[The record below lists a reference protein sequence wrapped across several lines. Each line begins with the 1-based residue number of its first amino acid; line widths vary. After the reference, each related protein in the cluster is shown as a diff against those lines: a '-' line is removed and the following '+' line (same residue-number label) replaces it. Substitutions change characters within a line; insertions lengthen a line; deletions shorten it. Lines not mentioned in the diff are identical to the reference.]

1 MILNELISASAG
13 TGKTYRLTT
22 RFLFWL
28 LHGGDPT
35 RAIALTFSKKAA
47 GEFLDRILTRLSEAA
62 SDSRSCQKLVQD
74 FQNSGYPIPPNAPS
88 VTQQHCLK
96 TLQELV
102 TQIHAIRLGTID
114 SFFHQILSTFGNEF
128 GLPGKFRMLDEFYKT
143 QAQNEAI
150 AQLIA
155 QSGEEFLQHYQTA
168 HAEKLSKNV
177 NHSLAKWA
185 KDFSYLWRLAPHFR
199 IWGKADA
206 IWQQIEPP
214 FTKLSE
220 ADREA
225 HLQSL
230 FTDHEF
236 ESGHTRNAVK
246 SMGKF
251 FQSQVG
257 KSPTGNKF
265 RDYILQRLKD
275 FQAGQG
281 DHPRG
286 PSVYELPASVS
297 QAIGHLMEDRIRQE
311 IDLRLTRTQG
321 MAQLLQ
327 QYEQYYAQHVRSK
340 GSLTF
345 EDFPLLLDPE
355 SDATPTLSTK
365 PTDLQRLQMD
375 FRFDGQFDQWFLDEF
390 QDTSNPQW
398 RILQNLAEETMAD
411 DQAKALFLVGDSKQA
426 IYGWRGGDHTLFDR
440 IEQRYWLPGSQEE
453 QLFRKDTLDRS
464 YRSTEPVLELVNTLF
479 SDTDTLKTFD
489 ATAAQQWAH
498 AWSEHKPAGSIK
510 EKAGISQVLVVRED
524 MEEEVE
530 HPELAV
536 ALGILEEVQPIENNL
551 RCAIIV
557 PSNKDIRTT
566 VEYIRAQ
573 GPEDLKL
580 SGDAS
585 YSAGYDNPL
594 ASLLISLL
602 KATIHPEDTLSQR
615 HLAISPLA
623 PETVDSETG
632 KLLPG
637 IRESILQNLQIHG
650 LEHTVSFWIPKV
662 LALVKEESPFILER
676 AQELQKICRE
686 FDKTGSHDIDEFLEF
701 AAAFEAREPD
711 SGGSVKV
718 MTIHRSKGL
727 TFDMTIAIRLEGRG
741 SLSRADTTKPY
752 IHNVDGKPKWALQL
766 PAKDYCHGVPEFRV
780 ALQDLETA
788 ACYEN
793 FCNLYV
799 ALTRAKYGS
808 YVILKAPGKTTR
820 AANAFLYQAL
830 HPEEYVYLQSR
841 KKDDP
846 LTTLESLADC
856 EGLAVAS
863 APKWKTHTDHLWTSG
878 SGKSSP
884 SWYSQLP
891 QPTPD
896 QQESLQKKTIPTTGQ
911 TSFPKITTKAPST
924 HDQTLKGEWLFP
936 KSIDNTA
943 ADFGTEIHALFEQ
956 IEWLPKD
963 ADPQTFPLETEHTYA
978 ESYFRECLSHPE
990 PRALMTHPGTPTIV
1004 WREKR
1009 FFHLLKDKK
1018 GRPESFYSGVID
1030 RVVLHLDLLGE
1041 VIAADIIDFKT
1052 DRLEEDQLDE
1062 ALERHSEQLQL
1073 YRKILAEILQ
1083 IPEKEI
1089 TAKLL
1094 MCHCKKVVEVR
1105 HE

>member
-62 SDSRSCQKLVQD
+62 DDPKSCHKLVQD
-74 FQNSGYPIPPNAPS
+74 FQSAGYPIPPNAPAI
-88 VTQQHCLK
+88 TQQHCLK
-96 TLQELV
+96 TLQDLV
-102 TQIHAIRLGTID
+102 TQTHAIRLGTID

-155 QSGEEFLQHYQTA
+155 QSGEEFLEHYQTA
-168 HAEKLSKNV
+168 HTAKLSKNI
-177 NHSLAKWA
+177 NRTLSKWA
-185 KDFSYLWRLAPHFR
+185 QSFSYLWRLAPHSD
-199 IWGKADA
+199 IWGNSEA
-206 IWQQIEPP
+206 IWQQEEPP
-214 FTKLSE
+214 FQQLTPE
-220 ADREA
+220 AREA
-225 HLQSL
+225 HLQTL
-230 FTDHEF
+230 LAEHEY
-236 ESGHTRNAVK
+236 ESGHTRNAVS
-246 SMGKF
+246 SMAKF
-251 FQSQVG
+251 FASQVG
-257 KSPTGNKF
+257 KSQSGNKF
-265 RDYILQRLKD
+265 RDHILQRLQD
-275 FQAGQG
+275 FQAGNG

-286 PSVYELPASVS
+286 KSVYELPPSVS
-297 QAIGHLMEDRIRQE
+297 KALGALMEDRIRQE
-311 IDLRLTRTQG
+311 IDLRLARTQG
-321 MAQLLQ
+321 VAQLLQ
-327 QYEQYYAQHVRSK
+327 QYEQFYTQHIRSK

-355 SDATPTLSTK
+355 SAGTPTLSTK

-411 DQAKALFLVGDSKQA
+411 DQAKALFLVGDPKQA

-440 IEQRYWLPGSQEE
+440 IEQNYWLPGIHEAE
-453 QLFRKDTLDRS
+453 LFRKDTLAHS
-464 YRSTEPVLELVNTLF
+464 YRSTEPVLELVNQLF
-479 SDTDTLKTFD
+479 SDTATLSTFD
-489 ATAAQQWAH
+489 PTAAQQWEH
-498 AWSEHKPAGSIK
+498 AWSQHKPAGSIQ
-510 EKAGISQVLVVRED
+510 EKTGISQVLVVRED
-524 MEEEVE
+524 PEEDEE
-530 HPELAV
+530 HPDLAV
-536 ALGILEEVQPIENNL
+536 ALGILEETQPIQNNL

-573 GPEDLKL
+573 GPHDLKV

-602 KATIHPEDTLSQR
+602 KATIHPKDTLSQR

-623 PETVDSETG
+623 SETIDAETSR
-632 KLLPG
+632 LFPSV
-637 IRESILQNLQIHG
+637 RESILQNLQIHG
-650 LEHTVSFWIPKV
+650 LEVTMSVWIQKV
-662 LALVKEESPFILER
+662 LALIKEESSFIQER
-676 AQELQKICRE
+676 AREFLKICRE
-686 FDKTGSHDIDEFLEF
+686 YDKTGSHDIDEFLEF

-718 MTIHRSKGL
+718 MTVHRSKGL

-741 SLSRADTTKPY
+741 SLTKADTTKPY
-752 IHNVDGKPKWALQL
+752 IHLIEGKPKWALQL
-766 PAKDYCHGVPEFRV
+766 PAKDYCYGVPAFRQ
-780 ALQDLETA
+780 ALKDLETS

-793 FCNLYV
+793 LCNLYV

-820 AANAFLYQAL
+820 AANALLYQAL
-830 HPEEYVYLQSR
+830 NPEEYDYLQSR
-841 KKDDP
+841 KKDNP
-846 LTTLESLADC
+846 LTNLESLADH
-856 EGLAVAS
+856 EGLTAES
-863 APKWKTHTDHLWTSG
+863 APKWKTITDHLWSSDSEKTSKEWYTQIPQA
-878 SGKSSP
+878 SPPPPKSKPSADQEKILAGK
-884 SWYSQLP
+884 
-891 QPTPD
+891 
-896 QQESLQKKTIPTTGQ
+896 
-911 TSFPKITTKAPST
+911 SFPKITTKAPST

-936 KSIDNTA
+936 KSIANTA

-956 IEWLPKD
+956 IEWLPQD
-963 ADPQTFPLETEHTYA
+963 ADPQTFPLSTEHTYA

-990 PRALMTHPGTPTIV
+990 PKTLLTQPGTPTIV
-1004 WREKR
+1004 WQEKR

-1052 DRLEEDQLDE
+1052 DRLEEDE
-1062 ALERHSEQLQL
+1062 LETAAEKHGEQLQL
-1073 YRKILAEILQ
+1073 YRKILAEILA
-1083 IPEKEI
+1083 IPESEI
-1089 TAKLL
+1089 SAKLL
-1094 MCHCKKVVEVR
+1094 MCHCKKVVEV
-1105 HE
+1105 